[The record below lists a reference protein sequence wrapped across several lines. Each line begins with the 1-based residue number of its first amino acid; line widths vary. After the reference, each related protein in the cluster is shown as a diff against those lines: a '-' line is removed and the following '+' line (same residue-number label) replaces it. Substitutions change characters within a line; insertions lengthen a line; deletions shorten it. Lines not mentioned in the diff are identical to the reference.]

1 MGIDDTFTVT
11 PADGDKKR
19 LMPLLLIGDESEA
32 MIDRYLD
39 SGTLF
44 VGALDGEPI
53 AVCVAVDLDPGTVEI
68 KNLAVV
74 AEYRRHGIGR
84 RMLQHVES
92 LHQGKKII
100 LGTGETPSTLRF
112 YGSCG
117 YSYSHRIPNFFTD
130 NYPTPI
136 IEEGTTLRDMIY
148 LEKNVFLIIYYLHYS
163 IVFLSFNQ
171 SQVNL
176 SSKTTKQT
184 DAFTPNNRNDSQMI
198 SIYQI
203 I

>member
-1 MGIDDTFTVT
+1 MPKIFFGGRGGDYKHFFRLSTYHYCRPKPKNRYLCKNMEFDDTFTVT
-11 PADGDKKR
+11 VADGGKKR
-19 LMPLLLIGDESEA
+19 FLPLLLIGDESEV

-44 VGALDGEPI
+44 VGTLDGEPI

-74 AEYRRHGIGR
+74 AEYRRHGVGR

-92 LHQGKKII
+92 LHRGKKII

-112 YGSCG
+112 YSSCG

-136 IEEGTTLRDMIY
+136 IEEGVTLRDMIY
-148 LEKNVFLIIYYLHYS
+148 LE
-163 IVFLSFNQ
+163 
-171 SQVNL
+171 
-176 SSKTTKQT
+176 
-184 DAFTPNNRNDSQMI
+184 NNNG
-198 SIYQI
+198 
-203 I
+203 